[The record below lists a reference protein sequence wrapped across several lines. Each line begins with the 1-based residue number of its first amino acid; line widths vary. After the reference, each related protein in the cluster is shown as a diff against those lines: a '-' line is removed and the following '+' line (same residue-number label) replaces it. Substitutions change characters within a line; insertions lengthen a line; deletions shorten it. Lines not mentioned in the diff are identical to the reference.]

1 MEAAIEQ
8 RRSDRPAGS
17 GAEPREGERS
27 EPERGGAQD
36 HAGGRGGGAPGER
49 DTEVEPR
56 ARRRTF
62 TVGYK
67 MRILRQA
74 DASKLPGQLG
84 ALLRREGLYSSH
96 LAAWRRERERGAMK
110 ALAGRK
116 RGPKG
121 PSPEAKRIAELERE
135 NQRLRD
141 ELRRAQLINE
151 AQKKIHELLAIP
163 LPEASE
169 DERT

>member
-1 MEAAIEQ
+1 MEAASNRGWVE
-8 RRSDRPAGS
+8 SPAWA

-27 EPERGGAQD
+27 EPERGGAQG
-36 HAGGRGGGAPGER
+36 HAGGGGPVSVEHK
-49 DTEVEPR
+49 TEVRPR

-62 TVGYK
+62 TAEYK
-67 MRILRQA
+67 LRILRQA
-74 DASKLPGQLG
+74 EACKQPGQLG

-96 LAAWRRERERGAMK
+96 LAVWRRDRDRGAVK
-110 ALAGRK
+110 SLVSKK

-121 PSPEAKRIAELERE
+121 PSSEAKRIAELERE
-135 NQRLRD
+135 NQHLRE

-151 AQKKIHELLAIP
+151 AQKKLHELLGIP

-169 DERT
+169 SGRR